1 MFKEYLRNRI
11 DEHVSKSEGKQPQG
25 KAPFF
30 HVRLY
35 GLPPELMAQGVSF
48 CFRYGLLR
56 KFHTRA
62 LSSLALV
69 GSTCSWP
76 PRLATTRTA
85 TLHGSKYRKPLRWKI
100 LHIPKDPFSVS
111 YFPLVEQIL
120 LLRKYCLLATVYFQI
135 HSTLSCDYFNPT
147 LTIIS
152 YLLCPPPRIL
162 LLNLL
167 QLIFTCISYYSIT
180 TSSTDIY
187 FSCPVCI

>member
-1 MFKEYLRNRI
+1 MWAATRTDGPGCVFLLQI
-11 DEHVSKSEGKQPQG
+11 W
-25 KAPFF
+25 A
-30 HVRLY
+30 
-35 GLPPELMAQGVSF
+35 AQKIPHKGTQQL
-48 CFRYGLLR
+48 G
-56 KFHTRA
+56 
-62 LSSLALV
+62 LV

-76 PRLATTRTA
+76 PRLAITRTA

-100 LHIPKDPFSVS
+100 LHIPKDSFSVS

-120 LLRKYCLLATVYFQI
+120 LLRKYCLLATVYFQT

-147 LTIIS
+147 LTTIS
-152 YLLCPPPRIL
+152 HLLCLPPRIL

-180 TSSTDIY
+180 TSSTNIY